1 MENEL
6 KSFEWDEKE
15 AIEFFGMEV
24 AIDKPEEIVKKEEKK
39 EEEIIEEK
47 EEEFFKT
54 EEEPEKKEEIKKEEV
69 KKEEL
74 SSDNPFTIMAS
85 EMKEKGLL
93 TLEFDENEIQD
104 EDTFFELQKQ
114 EIDYQA
120 EEKLKGLFQGL
131 DEDAIAFIRFKEQGG
146 NTSDFFKVLQSSV
159 DVSKVKTLETD
170 KEQEA
175 IVRMQ
180 LEREGFPEDEIADR
194 LDWLKDGNKLKKTA
208 EQYFEKIKQEEEEK
222 KIDAIERQKAMTELQ
237 KENAIKFTN
246 ALKSTLEKSELLN
259 QFGLQKKD
267 KEDLLGYV
275 SRPSIKTQDN
285 RVLTPLQ
292 QDMGK
297 IFADPEKLLLL
308 SQIIKSDFDFK
319 TLKINLTNEVM
330 TKAKSKLNDITKVR
344 TNLKNTTQKT
354 LAGYLADEF

>member
-54 EEEPEKKEEIKKEEV
+54 EEEPEKKEEIKKEEVKKEEPEKKEEV

-194 LDWLKDGNKLKKTA
+194 LDWLKDGNKLKK
-208 EQYFEKIKQEEEEK
+208 
-222 KIDAIERQKAMTELQ
+222 IDAIERQKAMTELQ

-319 TLKINLTNEVM
+319 TLKINLTNEVI
-330 TKAKSKLNDITKVR
+330 TKAKSKLNDINKVR